1 MPNGLPPIDAEIP
14 CSSLAINTPMTVSG
28 VPVSVDF
35 RGGRKYRVE
44 TNPGDESSVRMRIVG
59 HKMYTGEPS
68 AEKHDFYFEQNDVDV
83 DSPSILRMT
92 QRFPPRYEF
101 REVTSFTMTIDRP
114 EDDEPI
120 VLTTK
125 DPMVLIGQLTQFPP
139 RGDLFQ
145 LEKPVELV
153 TEDDP
158 TKVVAVIEKFPVKI
172 GGL

>member
-1 MPNGLPPIDAEIP
+1 MSNGLPPIGAEIP
-14 CSSLAINTPMTVSG
+14 CSAIAINTPMKVNG

-35 RGGRKYRVE
+35 SGGRKYRVDV
-44 TNPGDESSVRMRIVG
+44 NPGDESSVRMRIVG
-59 HKMYTGEPS
+59 HKMHEGGPREQNP
-68 AEKHDFYFEQNDVDV
+68 DFAFEQNDVDV
-83 DSPSILRMT
+83 DSPSILRLT
-92 QRFPPRYEF
+92 QKFPPRYEF

-120 VLTTK
+120 VLVTK
-125 DPMVLIGQLTQFPP
+125 EPMVLIGQLTQFPP

-145 LEKPVELV
+145 LEKPVELIN
-153 TEDDP
+153 EDDP